1 MTTTGRAGRGRL
13 AAASFAGS
21 TLEYYDFFIYGTAS
35 ALVFG
40 RLFFPN
46 SSPLTGTLLSFAT
59 FAVGF
64 LSRPLG
70 SIVFGA
76 LGDRLGRRQSMI
88 WSVAVMGATT
98 FLIGCLP
105 TYSTIGIAAPL
116 LLVVLRLLQGVA
128 LGGEWGGASLMM
140 VEHAPAHR
148 RGLYGSVVQMG
159 VPGGLILSTLAVNG
173 SRAISGTGF
182 ESWGWRL
189 PFLFS
194 IVLLGVSFYIRL
206 HLEET
211 PVFTSIQRENRTTRA
226 PVRKLLRTQWRDIV
240 LSMGVV
246 APGAVL
252 FFLVSTYAVSYGT
265 SIVRMDGSTLLNT
278 LLVASLIYTVTIPL
292 AGYLSDVVSRRAV
305 LLFGCLSAVPAGFV
319 LFWLLSTGDFTAA
332 TIGMIVALALTH
344 AALQAPQ
351 PALFAS
357 RFDARVRFTG
367 VALSQSVAT
376 SLLSGPAPI
385 LAALF
390 FAWVGSY
397 WLISAYVA
405 FWGLVG
411 ALAVVVLTRR
421 PDITT
426 DTTPLPSAS
435 SRGAEA
441 R

>member
-1 MTTTGRAGRGRL
+1 MATIGRAGRGRL

-40 RLFFPN
+40 KLFFPN
-46 SSPLTGTLLSFAT
+46 SGPLVGTLLSFAT

-76 LGDRLGRRQSMI
+76 LGDQLGRRRSMI
-88 WSVAVMGATT
+88 WSVAVMGGTT

-105 TYSTIGIAAPL
+105 TYADIGIAAPL

-182 ESWGWRL
+182 DSWGWRL

-226 PVRKLLRTQWRDIV
+226 PLRELLRTQWRDIV

-252 FFLVSTYAVSYGT
+252 FFLVSTYAVAYGT
-265 SIVRMDGSTLLNT
+265 SIVQMDGSTLLTT

-292 AGYLSDVVSRRAV
+292 AGHLSDTVSRRAV
-305 LLFGCLSAVPAGFV
+305 LLFGCVTTMPAGFV
-319 LFWLLSTGDFTAA
+319 LFWLLSTGNFIAA
-332 TIGMIVALALTH
+332 TIGTTVALAFTH

-357 RFDARVRFTG
+357 RFDARVRFSG

-376 SLLSGPAPI
+376 SLLSGPAPL

-397 WLISAYVA
+397 WLVSAYVA

-421 PDITT
+421 PDLTT
-426 DTTPLPSAS
+426 DTTAVSTAPSH
-435 SRGAEA
+435 GAEA